1 LFWFADRLP
10 DFRAIWN
17 QKRFADDR
25 AAAQAA
31 VGDGGM
37 FDELA

>member
-1 LFWFADRLP
+1 LP
-10 DFRAIWN
+10 IGCQISEQSGTESDL
-17 QKRFADDR
+17 QMT